1 MAKRMKG
8 INTKE
13 TRDALRL
20 LVRRLRNIDLKALDD
35 LVKERVKAR
44 RKSKA
49 TNAREWV
56 AILAATAQEIEEW
69 CPDKRGDNPFTID
82 VPPKRRRR

>member
-1 MAKRMKG
+1 MAKRIRG

-35 LVKERVKAR
+35 IVKKRVNDR
-44 RKSKA
+44 GRSKA

-56 AILAATAQEIEEW
+56 AILAATVQEIEEW